1 MVRLPN
7 MKDVAERAGVHP
19 STVSLTLSNSPRVVQ
34 ATREKVLAAV
44 KELGY
49 RPNPYISALMRNRR
63 QGRPP
68 AAAATLAL
76 LTTFP
81 TPDGCV
87 KEFPL
92 LKSAFAAAKQQ
103 AESRGFHLEE
113 IWAPL
118 DKMKPD
124 RVSRILQA
132 RNISGIVLAPF
143 PRAVD
148 RYALDWDRFAVV
160 AWGMSLSDARIHHV
174 RSNHFGS
181 LTLAMEEC
189 HRLGYRRIGL
199 AMMAEANRR
208 MGGHGEAA
216 YLWKQRELGLVD
228 PPAPYLPNELSQCE
242 FMEWFKRERPDVVM
256 CYTRWSEA
264 GEPHSESKFS
274 PEKFS
279 LRWLESAGM
288 RVPEDVGVASLSC
301 VRGGPIS
308 GVVENWD
315 LQAIR
320 GINLLIELLADNELG
335 LHQYPN
341 MSVVEVGWNPGKT
354 LRPVGPQNTA

>member
-1 MVRLPN
+1 

-19 STVSLTLSNSPRVVQ
+19 STVSLTLSNSPRVVP
-34 ATREKVLAAV
+34 ATRAKVLKAV
-44 KELGY
+44 EELGY
-49 RPNPYISALMRNRR
+49 RPNPYISVLMRNRR

-68 AAAATLAL
+68 PAAATLAL
-76 LTTFP
+76 LNTFP

-92 LKSAFAAAKQQ
+92 LKPAFAAAKRQ
-103 AESRGFHLEE
+103 AESRGFHLDE

-118 DKMKPD
+118 DEMKPH
-124 RVSRILQA
+124 RVSRIFQA

-143 PRAVD
+143 PRAVEA
-148 RYALDWDRFAVV
+148 YALDWERFAVV
-160 AWGMSLSDARIHHV
+160 AWGMSLSDPRVHHV

-181 LTLAMEEC
+181 VTLAMDEC

-216 YLWKQRELGLVD
+216 YLWKQREFGLKN
-228 PPAPYLPNELSQCE
+228 PPAPHLPHELSKAA
-242 FMEWFKRERPDVVM
+242 FMAWFKRERPDVIM

-264 GEPHSESKFS
+264 GAVPSESRLS

-279 LRWLESAGM
+279 LRWLKSEGI

-315 LQAIR
+315 LQAMR
-320 GINLLIELLADNELG
+320 SVNLLIELLADNELG
-335 LHQYPN
+335 SHEYPN

-354 LRPVGPQNTA
+354 LRRIPGKKGD